1 MRDVQRSWHQLRV
14 HELPTLLHLS
24 EIISQTKT
32 RQEALEVL
40 RKVGLG
46 CLWKLK
52 LALLVVAGVWTDE
65 MAPQIEETTQQYY
78 SWTRDPKLL
87 HDDVVAVVGT
97 MRSMVWMLAPPLIR
111 LTKLAEV
118 TNDPPVFVLTNEL
131 HMTSPEVRC
140 FL

>member
-1 MRDVQRSWHQLRV
+1 MQDLQDIRQSRSTSQNFKQRVQSVDMRDVQRSWHQLRV

-87 HDDVVAVVGT
+87 HEDGGGSGWHDAVDGLDACT
-97 MRSMVWMLAPPLIR
+97 A
-111 LTKLAEV
+111 AY
-118 TNDPPVFVLTNEL
+118 
-131 HMTSPEVRC
+131 
-140 FL
+140 